1 MEGQKMKYTV
11 MNENHMFRRVYRH
24 GNSYISPTLV
34 CYVMKNKR
42 EKRSLY
48 GITSSKKIGCAVK
61 RNRARRVIRA
71 AYRELAP
78 QLKTGYCLVFVA
90 RTRTAYVKMW
100 SVKREMREQLLKAG
114 VLDSE
119 KTHN

>member
-1 MEGQKMKYTV
+1 MKYTV
-11 MNENHMFRRVYRH
+11 MNENHMFRRVYRY
-24 GNSYISPTLV
+24 GSSYSSPALV

-42 EKRSLY
+42 DRRSLL

-78 QLKTGYCLVFVA
+78 QLKPGYCLVFVA

-100 SVKREMREQLLKAG
+100 TVKKEMKEQLLKAG

-119 KTHN
+119 KAYY